1 MLLACNYN
9 RATTCLGILST
20 REVKMVMSDYAKRWV
35 YNSGC
40 KVSHIAETLVL
51 EDGIRISK
59 QGIRKFL
66 LQYSELGTIARI
78 LGSGFPPKL
87 LPELIDAKMRADDE
101 TMATHLQ
108 KFLAS
113 HGVYVSLS
121 TILRSRKQ
129 LDWVYRGSVYCQL
142 ICKPNKQ
149 KRLEL
154 AQANLHYSFDAIT
167 FINETLV

>member
-87 LPELIDAKMRADDE
+87 LPEIKQLIDAKMLADDE
-101 TMATHLQ
+101 TMATRLQ

-121 TILRSRKQ
+121 TIL
-129 LDWVYRGSVYCQL
+129 
-142 ICKPNKQ
+142 
-149 KRLEL
+149 
-154 AQANLHYSFDAIT
+154 
-167 FINETLV
+167 

>member
-35 YNSGC
+35 LSLHNSGC

-66 LQYSELGTIARI
+66 L
-78 LGSGFPPKL
+78 
-87 LPELIDAKMRADDE
+87 
-101 TMATHLQ
+101 
-108 KFLAS
+108 
-113 HGVYVSLS
+113 
-121 TILRSRKQ
+121 
-129 LDWVYRGSVYCQL
+129 
-142 ICKPNKQ
+142 
-149 KRLEL
+149 
-154 AQANLHYSFDAIT
+154 
-167 FINETLV
+167 